1 MRKLA
6 RVFAWGGGAIFVASL
21 ATCAYAYLITWGR
34 PDSWT
39 TTSGVT
45 ALCIDVF
52 LVTVFAA
59 HHSIF
64 ARDPV
69 KTAMAR
75 AIPVHQLRSVY
86 VWIASLLL
94 MALCGWWQTVG
105 GELYQVTG
113 VAALL
118 FAAAQLAGL
127 ALIAG
132 AVRDLDPLELA
143 GIHQPSGDA
152 GSLQAHG
159 PYGLVRHPLYLGWV
173 LIVFGAA
180 HMTGDRLAFA
190 AITTAYLVV
199 AVPWE
204 ERALRKEFGEDYT
217 RYARAVRWRIVPFVY

>member
-6 RVFAWGGGAIFVASL
+6 RLFAWAGGAIFVASL

-34 PDSWT
+34 TIFWT
-39 TTSGVT
+39 TTSSFT
-45 ALCIDVF
+45 ALAIDVL

-69 KTAMAR
+69 KTALAR
-75 AIPVHQLRSVY
+75 AIPAPQLRSVY

-94 MALCGWWQTVG
+94 IAVCWWWQPVG
-105 GELYQVTG
+105 GEFYRITG
-113 VAALL
+113 AGALL
-118 FAAAQLAGL
+118 FTAAQLAGL

-143 GIHQPSGDA
+143 GIHQPSANA

-180 HMTGDRLAFA
+180 HLTGDRLAFA
-190 AITTAYLVV
+190 VITTTYLVI

-204 ERALRKEFGEDYT
+204 ERALRKEFGENYT
-217 RYARAVRWRIVPFVY
+217 RYARAVRWRIVPFIY